1 MISDDE
7 AQDWLYVAQLEGLL
21 YNPYIPMSPMSV
33 QLYMMNYP
41 GSPSLFTTHMSLM
54 EESGGSSNDKV
65 AEVPAEPA
73 LAPLAE
79 PAPAPLPLEA
89 PLPVAFDDEFTP
101 HDAMTMLYQCLHVD
115 ATNDAMVHECQGG
128 LYFFSCW
135 EFWKRVMTSY
145 FNLFKISVPCMHSL

>member
-1 MISDDE
+1 
-7 AQDWLYVAQLEGLL
+7 
-21 YNPYIPMSPMSV
+21 MSPMSV

-79 PAPAPLPLEA
+79 PAPAPLALDA

-115 ATNDAMVHECQGG
+115 ATNDAMVHECQGA
-128 LYFFSCW
+128 YIFF
-135 EFWKRVMTSY
+135 RVENSE
-145 FNLFKISVPCMHSL
+145 NVS